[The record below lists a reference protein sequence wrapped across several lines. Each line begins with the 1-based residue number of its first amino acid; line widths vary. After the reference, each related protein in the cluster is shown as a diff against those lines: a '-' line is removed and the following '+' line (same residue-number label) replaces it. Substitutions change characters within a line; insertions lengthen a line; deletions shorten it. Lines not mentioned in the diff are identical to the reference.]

1 MPYKST
7 RELPKQVQSLPEATA
22 GLNATG
28 ESDIRNYYD
37 RIKSDQETR
46 LQPALRDHFSSRKWL
61 TETRLAGW
69 GGRTRTQKCQRKIS
83 A

>member
-46 LQPALRDHFSSRKWL
+46 LQPALALLDEAIIRSTFGTRDPDIFYKW
-61 TETRLAGW
+61 APHC
-69 GGRTRTQKCQRKIS
+69 GR
-83 A
+83 